1 MGTLLEVDGVIY
13 EELEVDVVQLYKKL
27 YQEMEEWRPSWR
39 VWSLI
44 KLEGQGGDGLKTKS
58 M

>member
-1 MGTLLEVDGVIY
+1 MIY

-27 YQEMEEWRPSWR
+27 YQETEEWRPSWR